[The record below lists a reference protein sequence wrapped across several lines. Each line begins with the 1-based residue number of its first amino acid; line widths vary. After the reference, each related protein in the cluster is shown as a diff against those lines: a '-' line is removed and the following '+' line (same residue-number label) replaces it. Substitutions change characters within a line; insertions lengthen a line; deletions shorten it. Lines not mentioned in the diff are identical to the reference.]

1 MQLNVPEQAQHQ
13 TDAEVSR
20 LKQQVEQLERR
31 IGQIEAFLNKAFNT
45 SIPNGMQYNQPND
58 RSETGMGGIV
68 SADRSS
74 FV

>member
-1 MQLNVPEQAQHQ
+1 MSCGSGEQVEQLQ
-13 TDAEVSR
+13 SR
-20 LKQQVEQLERR
+20 VEQLERR
-31 IGQIEAFLNKAFNT
+31 LLQIEAFLNKAFNT

-58 RSETGMGGIV
+58 RPETGMGGIV